1 MSRPSR
7 RSRRNASDVVVAQKR
22 PLLVWIVYGLG
33 VLGAAVVVLS
43 ALFSAGG
50 YFGSD
55 DTEIDVSLLA
65 VVVWGA
71 LIVIAAAT
79 WLWRRRGARR

>member
-1 MSRPSR
+1 
-7 RSRRNASDVVVAQKR
+7 VAPAEKR

-55 DTEIDVSLLA
+55 DTDIDVSPLG
-65 VVVWGA
+65 VVVWGP
-71 LIVIAAAT
+71 LIVVAAAT

>member
-1 MSRPSR
+1 MSRTGARARARTQPAPGR
-7 RSRRNASDVVVAQKR
+7 KR
-22 PLLVWIVYGLG
+22 PLLVWVVYGLG
-33 VLGAAVVVLS
+33 ILAAAVIILS

-50 YFGSD
+50 YFGSE
-55 DTEIDVSLLA
+55 DTVVEVSPLA
-65 VVVWGA
+65 VVVWGG